1 VTRSIDRSRSLE
13 AEQAAGTLTVIDP
26 KSRKDRRATLCVP
39 KTRRLRH
46 VAVAA
51 LLTAMAGLPVL
62 RRGMPAVPEG
72 SLGVVSSVIHRGL
85 SLPVS

>member
-1 VTRSIDRSRSLE
+1 
-13 AEQAAGTLTVIDP
+13 
-26 KSRKDRRATLCVP
+26 VP
-39 KTRRLRH
+39 KTRRLHH